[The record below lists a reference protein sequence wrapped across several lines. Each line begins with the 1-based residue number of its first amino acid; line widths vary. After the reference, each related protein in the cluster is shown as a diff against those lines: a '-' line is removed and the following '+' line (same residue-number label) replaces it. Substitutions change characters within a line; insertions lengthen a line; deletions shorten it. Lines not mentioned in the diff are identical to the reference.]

1 MAGGMSTVLCVD
13 DDELVRDIT
22 QTVLARGGYRVL
34 MAAGGEEAVSLLEAN
49 QEGISLVLL
58 DWSLPDTD
66 PGRLVAQLRGLRP
79 SLKILLTSGYS
90 RSTVLSRALRRE
102 VDGFLAKPYFPKQLV
117 RRVEN
122 VLSGHSKH
130 LRKSAV

>member
-1 MAGGMSTVLCVD
+1 MSAVVLCVD

-34 MAAGGEEAVSLLEAN
+34 MAAGGEEAISLLETT
-49 QEGISLVLL
+49 QECVSLVLL
-58 DWSLPDTD
+58 DWNMPDTD
-66 PGRLVAQLRGLRP
+66 AGRLVARLKGLRP

-90 RSTVLSRALRRE
+90 RSTVVSRSIRRE
-102 VDGFLAKPYFPKQLV
+102 VDGFLAKPYLPKQLV
-117 RRVEN
+117 QRVEN
-122 VLSGHSKH
+122 VLNGPPKH